1 MQERTKNSVTNPGA
15 VSRIEAVKFEPLAS
29 EKSTWTIALNPRLCL
44 VATLL
49 VIGAFCAWFML
60 TARAVYIETEPLAA
74 EVDISGVLQLKLA
87 NRHLVRPG
95 AYELM
100 LTAEGY
106 QPLQE
111 TLSVNE
117 ESAQH
122 YIYRLEKL
130 PGHLRIHSGAIM
142 GAAVSVDGVARG
154 ETPLTLRDLPPGEY
168 FVEIKAERYFP
179 LREQVILE
187 GLGREQTL
195 SAELKPAWAALS
207 LASAPADAQVF
218 SGEDLLGATP
228 LTVELLQGK
237 HELRVRANG
246 YKPWQDTITVVAGQ
260 PQAIDDIRL
269 EPADAT
275 LFLVSD
281 PARAN
286 ATLNGN
292 FLGLTPL
299 EVPLTP
305 GETAQI
311 RLFKQGYQPASR
323 SVRTRSGEQKRLSVN
338 LEPELARV
346 AVKLEPADASVYVD
360 GALAAV
366 TDGVLLLS
374 TRKHR
379 VEVRKQ
385 GYVEYKTT
393 LTPHPGVEQQLNVI
407 LKTVKQA
414 RLEAL
419 KPVIEAPGGQTLKL
433 FYPGAVTMG
442 ASRREPGRRANETIR
457 NVQLVRPFYLGLK
470 EVTNREYRLFN
481 KDFSSGAVQG
491 NSLNGDNQPAV
502 NLTWAQAAS
511 YCNWLS
517 REASLAPF
525 YLEENGKIAGFD
537 KAADGYRLPTE
548 AEWAWAARATK
559 TGETLKFPWGA
570 NMPPANNSGNYADRK
585 AAAILGRII
594 GEYDDGH
601 VISAPVG
608 SFAPN
613 DKGIFDLGGN
623 VAEWVNDVYDVIVSA
638 DKKVEV
644 DPMGPDRGDLHVI
657 RGASWRHSSVT
668 ELRLSYRDYDSEARN
683 DLGFRIARFA
693 D

>member
-1 MQERTKNSVTNPGA
+1 MAEKINHPTNTA
-15 VSRIEAVKFEPLAS
+15 ARIEAARFEPLAS
-29 EKSTWTIALNPRLCL
+29 KKPGWSIKINLRLCL
-44 VATLL
+44 VFALL
-49 VIGAFCAWFML
+49 ALGAFCAWFML
-60 TARAVYIETEPLAA
+60 TARAVYIEAEPLSAT
-74 EVDISGVLQLKLA
+74 VDISGVLQLKLG

-95 AYELM
+95 AYDLT
-100 LTAEGY
+100 LTAPGY

-111 TLSVNE
+111 TLLVTDSA
-117 ESAQH
+117 AQH

-130 PGHLRIHSGAIM
+130 PGHLRIGSGVIT
-142 GAAVSVDGVARG
+142 GAPVFVDGVARG
-154 ETPLTLRDLPPGEY
+154 ETPLTLRDLPPEEY
-168 FVEIKAERYFP
+168 LVEIKAARYLP
-179 LREQVILE
+179 WREQVILE
-187 GLGREQTL
+187 GLGQEQIL
-195 SAELKPAWAALS
+195 DAELKPAWAALS
-207 LASAPADAQVF
+207 LASTPAHAQVF
-218 SGEDLLGATP
+218 SGADLLGTTP
-228 LTVELLQGK
+228 LTVDLLQGK

-246 YKPWQDTITVVAGQ
+246 YKAWQDTITVVAGE
-260 PQAIDDIRL
+260 PQTIADVKL

-305 GETAQI
+305 GARAQI

-323 SVRTRSGEQKRLSVN
+323 SVQARSGEQKRLSVN
-338 LEPELARV
+338 LEPELVRV

-366 TDGVLLLS
+366 TDGALLLS
-374 TRKHR
+374 TREHR
-379 VEVRKQ
+379 IEVRKQ
-385 GYVEYKTT
+385 GYVEHKTT
-393 LTPHPGVEQQLNVI
+393 LTPLPGVEQQLNVT

-414 RLEAL
+414 KLEAL
-419 KPVIEAPGGQTLKL
+419 KPVSSAPGGQALKL
-433 FYPGAVTMG
+433 FYPGTVTMG

-457 NVQLVRPFYLGLK
+457 NVQLTRPFYLGLK

-481 KDFSSGAVQG
+481 KDFSSGKVQG

-502 NLTWAQAAS
+502 NLTWEQAAS

-525 YLEENGKIAGFD
+525 YIEENGKITGFD
-537 KAADGYRLPTE
+537 KTAEGYRLPTE
-548 AEWAWAARATK
+548 AEWAWAARTGG

-570 NMPPANNSGNYADRK
+570 EMPPANNSGNYADRK
-585 AAAILGRII
+585 AASLLGRII

-601 VISAPVG
+601 VVSAPVG

-613 DKGIFDLGGN
+613 GKGLFDLGGN
-623 VAEWVNDVYDVIVSA
+623 VAEWVNDVYDVVVSA
-638 DKKVEV
+638 DKTTEL

-683 DLGFRIARFA
+683 DLGFRIARYA

>member
-1 MQERTKNSVTNPGA
+1 
-15 VSRIEAVKFEPLAS
+15 
-29 EKSTWTIALNPRLCL
+29 
-44 VATLL
+44 
-49 VIGAFCAWFML
+49 ML

-74 EVDISGVLQLKLA
+74 TVDIAVALKLKLA
-87 NRHLVRPG
+87 NRYLIRPG
-95 AYELM
+95 AYELD
-100 LTAEGY
+100 LSAPGY
-106 QPLQE
+106 RPLRE
-111 TLSVNE
+111 RLDVNE
-117 ESAQH
+117 DAAQH
-122 YIYRLEKL
+122 YVYRLEKL
-130 PGHLRIHSGAIM
+130 PGHLRVDTGEVAGAK
-142 GAAVSVDGVARG
+142 VLVDGVARG
-154 ETPLTLRDLPPGEY
+154 ETPLTLRDLPAGEY
-168 FVEIKAERYFP
+168 LVEIRAARYLP
-179 LREQVILE
+179 LREQVAVA
-187 GLGREQTL
+187 GLDEELAL
-195 SAELKPAWAALS
+195 SVELKPAWAALS
-207 LASAPADAQVF
+207 LASTPPDAQVF
-218 SGEDLLGATP
+218 SGDELLGATP

-237 HELRVRANG
+237 HDIRVRADG
-246 YKPWQDTITVVAGQ
+246 YKAWQDTVTVVAGE
-260 PQAIDDIRL
+260 PQAIDNIRL

-305 GETAQI
+305 GENAQI

-323 SVRTRSGEQKRLSVN
+323 SVRARSGEQKRLSVN

-346 AVKLEPADASVYVD
+346 AVKVEPADASIYVD

-366 TDGVLLLS
+366 TDGALLLS
-374 TRKHR
+374 TREHR

-385 GYVEYKTT
+385 GYVDYRTT
-393 LTPHPGVEQQLNVI
+393 ITPHSGVEQQLNVI

-419 KPVIEAPGGQTLKL
+419 KPVISAPGGSTLKL

-442 ASRREPGRRANETIR
+442 ASRREPGRGANETIR
-457 NVQLVRPFYLGLK
+457 NVQLTRPFYLGLK
-470 EVTNREYRLFN
+470 EVTNGEYRLFN

-502 NLTWAQAAS
+502 NLTWEQAAS

-517 REASLAPF
+517 KEESLAPF
-525 YLEENGKIAGFD
+525 YLVENGKITGFD
-537 KAADGYRLPTE
+537 KTAEGYRLPTE
-548 AEWAWAARATK
+548 AEWAWAARVTNA
-559 TGETLKFPWGA
+559 GETLKFPWGA
-570 NMPPANNSGNYADRK
+570 EMPPAKNSGNYADRK
-585 AAAILGRII
+585 AASILGRII

-601 VISAPVG
+601 VVSAPVG

-613 DKGIFDLGGN
+613 DKGLFDLGGN
-623 VAEWVNDVYDVIVSA
+623 VAEWVNDVYDVVASA
-638 DKKVEV
+638 GGKAEV
-644 DPMGPDRGDLHVI
+644 DPMGPASGEFHVI
-657 RGASWRHSSVT
+657 RGASWRHSTVT

-683 DLGFRIARFA
+683 DVGFRIARYA